1 MITLSKRERLYLS
14 KKLPILFLVL
24 PLLPCILITISS
36 CTTKNNDYR
45 IFYDGNSVIV
55 KNNKGSISFPIV
67 GEVNVEGSNSV
78 GELMPGSLL
87 TMVANDEDKD
97 QEVLFV
103 HSLEDSTL
111 RISTTT
117 VYKRDCVIEYDGIIG
132 KCEGDIGFIR
142 DENVFVCGN
151 PVLVGYTDKTK
162 ESFAICPEYGSL
174 TPFYSKLEERLYK
187 TKTIKAGDTLSTT
200 LVIFNNRERPIR
212 LLCQPNGYCAT
223 FTIASHADIA
233 NSLVTRAILW
243 GTSDTTSVDYGKKGM
258 LSNGIIGTMSVF
270 AKHTEQYRAA
280 EALEVPFF
288 KNVVDKAFSQGMEI
302 CPHTISW
309 MPDNRAEFEKYLPL
323 FDENYQC
330 RNWIDHYLRTD
341 NISSGLHSAGW
352 DAESSYYV
360 MDLLQTYGYQYCWS
374 YIDTPTENEEPD
386 DQLWS
391 GHYMFPRHL
400 VYQNEHLSFPDG
412 TMMYQYKNA
421 WEQLNKAIAKREYIL
436 FHKIVKREYDP
447 IQLMG
452 NVIDNCGV
460 WTDHSYL
467 SSDWYKLYEQ
477 DNKKLEYRILPKL
490 EAFFEYLKVKKADGY
505 VWNPTM
511 SEFCDHMVNLENIGI
526 HRLSRGKYQIVNNG
540 NQPVNCSFFYKG
552 NGLVTLNGKP
562 MQSKQVKNGMVC
574 WGNIEVGDDNELVI
588 K

>member
-1 MITLSKRERLYLS
+1 MNTLSKRERLYLII
-14 KKLPILFLVL
+14 KQPILFLIL
-24 PLLPCILITISS
+24 HCILIIMSS
-36 CTTKNNDYR
+36 CTTNNNYR
-45 IFYDGNSVIV
+45 IIYDGNCVMV
-55 KNNKGSISFPIV
+55 KNNKGSISFPVV
-67 GEVNVEGSNSV
+67 GEVNVDGSNNG
-78 GELMPGSLL
+78 GELMPGSFL
-87 TMVANDEDKD
+87 TMVANDEDKE
-97 QEVLFV
+97 QKVLFAC
-103 HSLEDSTL
+103 SLEDSTL

-117 VYKRDCVIEYDGIIG
+117 VYKRDCVVEYDGIIG

-162 ESFAICPEYGSL
+162 EFFAICPEYGSL
-174 TPFYSKLEERLYK
+174 TPFYSKLEEKLYK

-270 AKHTEQYRAA
+270 AKHTEQYREA

-288 KNVVDKAFSQGMEI
+288 KNIVDKAYSQGMEI

-309 MPDNRAEFEKYLPL
+309 KPDNRTEFEKYLPL
-323 FDENYQC
+323 LDENYHC

-352 DAESSYYV
+352 DANNSYYV
-360 MDLLQTYGYQYCWS
+360 MDLLSTYGYQYCWS
-374 YIDTPTENEEPD
+374 YIDTPAENEEPD
-386 DQLWS
+386 DQLWQ

-400 VYQNEHLSFPDG
+400 VYQNERLSFPDG
-412 TMMYQYKNA
+412 TMMYQYKNT
-421 WEQLNKAIAKREYIL
+421 WEQLEKT
-436 FHKIVKREYDP
+436 IVKREYIIPRLIVKREYNP
-447 IQLMG
+447 IQLMES
-452 NVIDNCGV
+452 VIDNCGV
-460 WTDHSYL
+460 WTDHCYL
-467 SSDWYKLYEQ
+467 SGDWNKLYEKDWQ
-477 DNKKLEYRILPKL
+477 KGEYRILPKL
-490 EAFFEYLKVKKADGY
+490 EAFFEYLKKKKTDGD

-511 SEFCDHMVNLENIGI
+511 SEFCDHMVNLENISI
-526 HRLSRGKYQIVNNG
+526 LRMSRNTYQIVNNG

-552 NGLVTLNGKP
+552 SGLITLNGLP
-562 MQSKQVKNGMVC
+562 MQSKQIKNGMVC
-574 WGNIEVGDDNELVI
+574 WGNVGVGDKNLLVI